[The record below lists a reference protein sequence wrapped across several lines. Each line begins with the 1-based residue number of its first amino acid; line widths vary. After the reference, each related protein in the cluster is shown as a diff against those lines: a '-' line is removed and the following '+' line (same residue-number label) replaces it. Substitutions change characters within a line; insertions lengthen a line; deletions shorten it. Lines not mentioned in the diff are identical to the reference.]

1 VEQSEVLLDRIRS
14 ARKAAGL
21 TQEDVATLVGLA
33 RTTVVAI
40 EKGERQITP
49 AELVAFAKALNR
61 PVSDLVRP
69 TPIAADFAAQF
80 RLRPESRP
88 NDRDLGSAVQLLQDL
103 ADDYVTLERLAGASL
118 TRRYPAEVDV
128 SMAAPRQAGETLAAS
143 ERNRLGLGDAPV
155 QDLREVL
162 ESDVGLRVFAL
173 ELPASVAGLFV
184 YTVDY
189 GGCVAINRNHPAERQ
204 RWSLAHE
211 YAHFL
216 ALRSRTE
223 VTVLGGHTRVPA
235 EERFA
240 DAFAESFLMPATGLS
255 RRFQEFRRGPAG
267 AVTPADLLHLADRF
281 QVSFQAL
288 VLRLETLDLVSSG
301 TWNSLHSQGFRV
313 EEARDLLRLMPLQ
326 PDTEMLPTR
335 FRYLAAEAYRA
346 GELSEG
352 QLARLLRV
360 DRTEARQLVQHLE
373 QRVDIEAS
381 GELSAMEFNTP
392 GRLTTVDI

>member
-1 VEQSEVLLDRIRS
+1 MESSEVLLDRLRA

-21 TQEDVATLVGLA
+21 TQEEVANQVGMA

-40 EKGERQITP
+40 EKGERPIAP
-49 AELVAFAKALNR
+49 AELVAFAKVLKR

-69 TPIAADFAAQF
+69 TPMAADFAAQF
-80 RLRPESRP
+80 RLRPESKP
-88 NDRDLGSAVQLLQDL
+88 SDRDLADAVQLLQDL
-103 ADDYVTLERLAGASL
+103 ADDYVTLEQLAGASSAK
-118 TRRYPAEVDV
+118 RYPAEADV

-155 QDLREVL
+155 HDLRQVL
-162 ESDVGLRVFAL
+162 ESDVGLRVFVL
-173 ELPASVAGLFV
+173 DLPASVAGLFV

-223 VTVLGGHTRVPA
+223 VTVLGGQTRVPA

-240 DAFAESFLMPATGLS
+240 DAFAEAFLMPATGLS
-255 RRFQEFRRGPAG
+255 RRFQEFRRGASG

-288 VLRLETLDLVSSG
+288 VLRLETLGLVSSG

-313 EEARDLLRLMPLQ
+313 NEARDLLRLMPLQ
-326 PDTEMLPTR
+326 PDTEMLPNR
-335 FRYLAAEAYRA
+335 YRYLAAEAYRA

-352 QLARLLRV
+352 QLARLLHV
-360 DRTEARQLVQHLE
+360 DRVEARRIVQHLE
-373 QRVDIEAS
+373 QRVDVDSS
-381 GELSAMEFNTP
+381 GELSAMEFDSP
-392 GRLTTVDI
+392 GELTTVDI